1 MKQVC
6 DIETVFSKGFVVAV
20 AAIFGEILR
29 IKKIE
34 EEEGRDREG
43 REEEEEEEGFKEGVE
58 KCKDK
63 EIVRGLV
70 GES

>member
-43 REEEEEEEGFKEGVE
+43 REEEEEGFKEGVE
-58 KCKDK
+58 KGKDK
-63 EIVRGLV
+63 EIARGGFV

>member
-43 REEEEEEEGFKEGVE
+43 REEEEEGFKEGVE

-63 EIVRGLV
+63 EIVRGGFV